1 MDKDDLW
8 YFATALSVAGFFT
21 GVACIARYGK
31 VGYNDSYYLA
41 FSIFTLIVEIAWL
54 IGIPINYI
62 KKYEKVNAINR
73 KYYEVKESIYNT
85 LTEIKTEFCNFYI
98 MERKDEIPYE
108 KSLLKIS
115 EDHNI
120 FKFKGVDGTYHWCTF
135 DKSVNLQENHI
146 QYYLDAIDNFV
157 YSWNLFKGNTS
168 DTCHLVLL
176 RNDLYKLR
184 RELEKV
190 EYDMRCI

>member
-1 MDKDDLW
+1 MDKEDLW
-8 YFATALSVAGFFT
+8 FFGIECSVAAFIV
-21 GVACIARYGK
+21 GVVCVCGK
-31 VGYNDSYYLA
+31 DSINNTTFLA
-41 FSIFTLIVEIAWL
+41 FSVFTLIVEIAWL

-62 KKYEKVNAINR
+62 KKYKKAKEVNR

-85 LTEIKTEFCNFYI
+85 LDEIKSEFYGFYLI
-98 MERKDEIPYE
+98 ERNDEIPYD

-115 EDHNI
+115 KNYSI
-120 FKFKGVDGTYHWCTF
+120 FKFKGVDEKYHWCTF
-135 DKSVNLQENHI
+135 DKSINLQENHI
-146 QYYLDAIDNFV
+146 EYYVNAIDNFV

-184 RELEKV
+184 KELEKV
-190 EYDMRCI
+190 EYSMRCI

>member
-1 MDKDDLW
+1 MDKEDLW
-8 YFATALSVAGFFT
+8 VFAILFSVAGFFT
-21 GVACIARYGK
+21 GIVYIARYGK
-31 VGYNDSYYLA
+31 LAYNDIYYLA
-41 FSIFTLIVEIAWL
+41 FGIITLIVEIAWL

-62 KKYEKVNAINR
+62 KKYEKVNTINR

-85 LTEIKTEFCNFYI
+85 LAEIKTEFYNFYI

-108 KSLLKIS
+108 KSLLKMS
-115 EDHNI
+115 EDRNV
-120 FKFKGVDGTYHWCTF
+120 FKFKGVDEMYHWCTF

-146 QYYLDAIDNFV
+146 QYYLDSIDNFV
-157 YSWNLFKGNTS
+157 YSWNLFKGGNI
-168 DTCHLVLL
+168 DTCRLVLL

-184 RELEKV
+184 KELEKV